1 MEGSSDGAGPSGA
14 QPAVVPRSGSNKRK
28 RLQQGLDDQ
37 VIDEADEAARL
48 EESQLE
54 EDFEKPEAKILAYRK
69 RSLELREKVDESR
82 RKLTLEKLNQ
92 GINETLERFDDARES
107 LTNAAAAKVRKV
119 EDDYAK
125 KQLER
130 AKERQAIEK
139 EEKRRKDDLNR
150 SRTEYALFH
159 DADAYSLGLDN
170 LVTMVQ
176 TPEVDQEEDLE
187 EEEMDDDED
196 GQDQEED
203 QEEEEDED

>member
-28 RLQQGLDDQ
+28 RSLQQGLDNQ
-37 VIDEADEAARL
+37 VIDEADHAARL

-69 RSLELREKVDESR
+69 KSLELREKMDEAR

-92 GINETLERFDDARES
+92 GINATLERFDDARDS
-107 LTNAAAAKVRKV
+107 LTNAAAAKVKKV

-139 EEKRRKDDLNR
+139 EEKRRKDNLNR

-159 DADAYSLGLDN
+159 ADTYNGLDN
-170 LVTMVQ
+170 FVTTVQ
-176 TPEVDQEEDLE
+176 SPEMEQEEDLE

-196 GQDQEED
+196 DQEED
-203 QEEEEDED
+203 QEEEEGED

>member
-28 RLQQGLDDQ
+28 RLQQGLDNQ
-37 VIDEADEAARL
+37 VIEEADHAARL

-69 RSLELREKVDESR
+69 KSLELQEKMDEAR

-92 GINETLERFDDARES
+92 GIEAMLERFDYARNS
-107 LTNAAAAKVRKV
+107 LTTAAEAKVKKV

-139 EEKRRKDDLNR
+139 EEKRRKDNLNR

-159 DADAYSLGLDN
+159 EDTYSMDN

-176 TPEVDQEEDLE
+176 TPEIEQEEDLE

>member
-14 QPAVVPRSGSNKRK
+14 QPAVEPRSGNKRK

-54 EDFEKPEAKILAYRK
+54 EDFEKPEAKILTYRK
-69 RSLELREKVDESR
+69 KSLELREKVDEA
-82 RKLTLEKLNQ
+82 RKKLKLEKLNQ
-92 GINETLERFDDARES
+92 GIDKTLERFDDARES

-139 EEKRRKDDLNR
+139 EEKRHKDNLNR
-150 SRTEYALFH
+150 SRQEYALFH
-159 DADAYSLGLDN
+159 DEDTYSLDN

-176 TPEVDQEEDLE
+176 TPEVEQEEDQDE
-187 EEEMDDDED
+187 EDDDDGED
-196 GQDQEED
+196 DQDHEDD
-203 QEEEEDED
+203 QEEEEDDA

>member
-1 MEGSSDGAGPSGA
+1 MEGSSDGAGPSGT
-14 QPAVVPRSGSNKRK
+14 QPAVEPRSGSNKRK

-48 EESQLE
+48 EESQQE

-69 RSLELREKVDESR
+69 KSLELREKVDEA
-82 RKLTLEKLNQ
+82 RKKLKLEKLNQ
-92 GINETLERFDDARES
+92 GVDRTLERFDDARES

-139 EEKRRKDDLNR
+139 EEKRHRDNLNR
-150 SRTEYALFH
+150 SRQEYALFH
-159 DADAYSLGLDN
+159 DADAYTLDN

-176 TPEVDQEEDLE
+176 TPEVEQEEDLE

-196 GQDQEED
+196 DQDHEADQEG
-203 QEEEEDED
+203 EEED

>member
-1 MEGSSDGAGPSGA
+1 M
-14 QPAVVPRSGSNKRK
+14 
-28 RLQQGLDDQ
+28 QQELDDQ

-69 RSLELREKVDESR
+69 RSLELREKVDEAR

-159 DADAYSLGLDN
+159 DEDTYSLVDN

-176 TPEVDQEEDLE
+176 TPEVEQEEDLE

-203 QEEEEDED
+203 QENQEYED

>member
-1 MEGSSDGAGPSGA
+1 MEGSSDGAGPSGT
-14 QPAVVPRSGSNKRK
+14 QPAVVPGSGSNKRK

-37 VIDEADEAARL
+37 VIDEADKAARL

-69 RSLELREKVDESR
+69 KSLELREQVDEAR

-92 GINETLERFDDARES
+92 GIDTTLARFDEARES

-130 AKERQAIEK
+130 TKEMQAIEK
-139 EEKRRKDDLNR
+139 EEKRRKDNLNR
-150 SRTEYALFH
+150 SRAEYALFH
-159 DADAYSLGLDN
+159 DADTDSLDN
-170 LVTMVQ
+170 FVAKVQ
-176 TPEVDQEEDLE
+176 TPEIEQEEDLE
-187 EEEMDDDED
+187 EEDDDDDGDEEDQDQDQGDEDDED
-196 GQDQEED
+196 
-203 QEEEEDED
+203 

>member
-54 EDFEKPEAKILAYRK
+54 DDFEKPEAKILAYRK
-69 RSLELREKVDESR
+69 RSLELREQVDEAR
-82 RKLTLEKLNQ
+82 RKLKLEKLNQ
-92 GINETLERFDDARES
+92 GINETLERFDEARES

-139 EEKRRKDDLNR
+139 EEKRRKDNLNR

-159 DADAYSLGLDN
+159 DADTYSLDN

-176 TPEVDQEEDLE
+176 TPEIDQEEDLE

-203 QEEEEDED
+203 QEEEEDEN

>member
-1 MEGSSDGAGPSGA
+1 VEGSSDGAGPSGA

-28 RLQQGLDDQ
+28 RLQQGLDNQ
-37 VIDEADEAARL
+37 VIDEADQAARL

-69 RSLELREKVDESR
+69 KSLELREKMDEAR

-92 GINETLERFDDARES
+92 GINATLERFDDARNS
-107 LTNAAAAKVRKV
+107 LTNAAAAKVKKV

-139 EEKRRKDDLNR
+139 EEKRRKDNLNR

-159 DADAYSLGLDN
+159 ADTYSLDN
-170 LVTMVQ
+170 LVTTVQ
-176 TPEVDQEEDLE
+176 TPEMEQEEDLE

-196 GQDQEED
+196 DQEED